1 MIEMH
6 EVENVKDYLFDLW
19 EKTYQVAINDIV
31 FDTEK
36 INLAYDY
43 ETDIMEI
50 YLSSDTH
57 LENVLG
63 SFNVNQIKT
72 INNAVIVTKSNF

>member
-1 MIEMH
+1 MIEVH

-31 FDTEK
+31 FDTKK
-36 INLAYDY
+36 INLAYDC